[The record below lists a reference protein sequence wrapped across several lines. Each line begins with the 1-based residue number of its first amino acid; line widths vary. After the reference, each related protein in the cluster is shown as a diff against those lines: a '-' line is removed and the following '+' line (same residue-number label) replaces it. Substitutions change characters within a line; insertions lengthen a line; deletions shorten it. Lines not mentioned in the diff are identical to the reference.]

1 MDEEIYRKT
10 VKQILLDAQTALVD
24 HQADAVPLVWNM
36 LEAALKVLDY
46 SLAEARMAGRND
58 VMEMWYNREHQ
69 C

>member
-24 HQADAVPLVWNM
+24 HQADAISLVWNM

-58 VMEMWYNREHQ
+58 VMEMWYNSEHK

>member
-1 MDEEIYRKT
+1 MNDEIYRKT

-24 HQADAVPLVWNM
+24 HRADAVPLVWNM

-46 SLAEARMAGRND
+46 SLAEARMAGRNE

-69 C
+69 

>member
-1 MDEEIYRKT
+1 MNDEIYRKT
-10 VKQILLDAQTALVD
+10 VKQILLDAQTTLVD